1 MSEQSGHVGVDGPAG
16 PSVWLEGIVAA
27 LCLAFVGLV
36 IGTAFGATRVP
47 DGSGLAGPAIALG
60 YGAVAA
66 VVGVAI
72 AVVTAMTSRKA
83 LRRSLVAG
91 LALALLAS
99 IVVTLRVIQ
108 LNGAAR
114 DTESSTLPEPRPI
127 TKTEVPQT
135 TTPER
140 QP

>member
-1 MSEQSGHVGVDGPAG
+1 MACARARRTRTSSRGGLRVFKIKMPAPVFVGDTIYAESEILDKRESKSRPTQ
-16 PSVWLEGIVAA
+16 GIV
-27 LCLAFVGLV
+27 
-36 IGTAFGATRVP
+36 
-47 DGSGLAGPAIALG
+47 
-60 YGAVAA
+60 
-66 VVGVAI
+66 
-72 AVVTAMTSRKA
+72 KA
-83 LRRSLVAG
+83 RTIG

-114 DTESSTLPEPRPI
+114 DAESSTLPEPRPI
-127 TKTEVPQT
+127 TKTGVPET